1 LERHAELAFENDIM
15 LHLRRQLFNTWKA
28 LPVGMENDEQ
38 QFCRNSNISPDMLYR
53 ITLMDRGALALWR
66 NSSVYFKLKVS
77 AAWLI
82 PAI

>member
-1 LERHAELAFENDIM
+1 M

-53 ITLMDRGALALWR
+53 ITLMDRGALALLEQLFGLLQ
-66 NSSVYFKLKVS
+66 VKDVTPLGFCQQYEDQEFLPDKVF
-77 AAWLI
+77 
-82 PAI
+82 